1 MVYLFLSSL
10 LACLCLDYSFSSK
23 IQEFANNSLPLKQ
36 FWLLFIFARYN
47 GGEGLHTKVTEF
59 VRDQDCLVCGPGI
72 LIELDTSITLQKVLP
87 LAMMLTYPLL

>member
-1 MVYLFLSSL
+1 MFGLIVFP
-10 LACLCLDYSFSSK
+10 SK
-23 IQEFANNSLPLKQ
+23 IQEFAKNPMLSPSN
-36 FWLLFIFARYN
+36 LFGLFSFLQRYN

-87 LAMMLTYPLL
+87 LALLSQFLAI